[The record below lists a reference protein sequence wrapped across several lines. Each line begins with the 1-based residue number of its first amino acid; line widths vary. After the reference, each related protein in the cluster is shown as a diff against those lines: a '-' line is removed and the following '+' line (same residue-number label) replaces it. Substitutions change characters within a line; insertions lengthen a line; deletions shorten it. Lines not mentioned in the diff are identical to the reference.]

1 MATTDEA
8 IENLCEVMAARYGAG
23 VEFRIALDEM
33 VSKVREAHERR
44 MRDAEAASLLH
55 EGWRPIAER
64 FGVCKA
70 TVYNMAE
77 RGRRSKRDQA
87 A

>member
-1 MATTDEA
+1 MEMTDKAMQE
-8 IENLCEVMAARYGAG
+8 LCERMRSQYGAG
-23 VEFRIALDEM
+23 VEFELAL
-33 VSKVREAHERR
+33 RELIGRYRVAHEKR
-44 MRDAEAASLLH
+44 MRDVQAADLLH
-55 EGWRPIAER
+55 RGWREVSER

-77 RGRRSKRDQA
+77 RGRESKQDQA